1 MIVIYMFILLNR
13 SLDWDKHV
21 EYHYMFH
28 CTCII
33 ICILGNESV
42 VLFKIL
48 YSEMIYHLQQYNEK
62 G

>member
-1 MIVIYMFILLNR
+1 MIAIYMFILLNR

-33 ICILGNESV
+33 ICILGNENV
-42 VLFKIL
+42 FLFKMFYL
-48 YSEMIYHLQQYNEK
+48 EMRNRLQQNNEK